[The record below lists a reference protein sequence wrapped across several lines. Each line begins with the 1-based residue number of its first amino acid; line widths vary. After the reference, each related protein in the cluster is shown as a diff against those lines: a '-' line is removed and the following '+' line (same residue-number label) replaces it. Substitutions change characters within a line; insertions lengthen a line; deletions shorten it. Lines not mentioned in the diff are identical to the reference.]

1 VHQVSFPVASWVGFG
16 LSERE
21 PYVGYALQAIDAKG
35 RVAIPGDLRN
45 QLDSNGAEKR
55 VYVDLHEDESCL
67 VCFDKGWINALR
79 AQINDE
85 QQFERGK
92 DRAFDLA
99 LARRAALVSAE
110 PAAFDASGRF
120 IVPPYLMETAGL
132 QNLAFF
138 AGALEYFEVWNPH
151 TLLKSA
157 RAPDRTKR
165 LVEWHLK
172 QRGLA

>member
-1 VHQVSFPVASWVGFG
+1 MNA
-16 LSERE
+16 RE

-35 RVAIPGDLRN
+35 RVAIPGDLRS
-45 QLDSNGAEKR
+45 QLETNAAEKR

-67 VCFDKGWINALR
+67 VGFDKGWINVLR
-79 AQINDE
+79 SQIELE

-92 DRAFDLA
+92 DRSFDLS

-120 IVPPYLMETAGL
+120 IIPPFLMDAAALNG
-132 QNLAFF
+132 LAFF
-138 AGALEYFEVWNPH
+138 AGALEYFEIWNPQ
-151 TLLKSA
+151 TLLNSA
-157 RAPDRTKR
+157 RAPDRSKR

-172 QRGLA
+172 QKGLA